1 MFSTLPMSRPG
12 KLSYSPLS
20 SRSLRPPGLRA
31 RLQWERSPST
41 QAKSIEGLFPS
52 LLLIRAFYVVSAW
65 GPQVAG
71 YLGFFEEGRG
81 VWGIQKQL
89 GLASTPHR

>member
-1 MFSTLPMSRPG
+1 M
-12 KLSYSPLS
+12 
-20 SRSLRPPGLRA
+20 
-31 RLQWERSPST
+31 
-41 QAKSIEGLFPS
+41 
-52 LLLIRAFYVVSAW
+52 VSAW